1 MSYTSV
7 VAMAAS
13 ASLCARVAA
22 CAATQD
28 LGGLPPQAWAQ
39 GNILAIAGADP
50 AWATAWESAPLYNP
64 DGSRTDAGAR
74 NDVITDAM
82 ILASVQQV
90 RANQVAAAQPAGDGS
105 AGSAS

>member
-7 VAMAAS
+7 VAMATS

-39 GNILAIAGADP
+39 GNILAIAGTDP
-50 AWATAWESAPLYNP
+50 AWATAWEAAPLYNP

-74 NDVITDAM
+74 DDVITDAM
-82 ILASVQQV
+82 ILASVQTV
-90 RANQVAAAQPAGDGS
+90 RSAQVAAEQTAAGGS
-105 AGSAS
+105 GA